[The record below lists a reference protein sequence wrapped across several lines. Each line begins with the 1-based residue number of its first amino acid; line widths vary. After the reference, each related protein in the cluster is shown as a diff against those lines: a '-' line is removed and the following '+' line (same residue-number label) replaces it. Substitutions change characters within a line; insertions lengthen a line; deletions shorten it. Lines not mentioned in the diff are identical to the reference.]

1 MGMLTPQLLLGIEDR
16 MSILASE
23 GAAMKTLELWWKR
36 VATERQST
44 GRREFLMWVIS
55 TAMIRDLGKSAGN
68 LSFSDLNAIYTE
80 IENKFAGEGFE
91 VTKADL
97 EDSDGGGIDKA
108 AEWATQIGVDMAY
121 FPQRKVAHALMNGHT
136 LALYPSY
143 DGLPLFS
150 ANHLVNPTDASVGTF
165 HNIFTGAASGSYP
178 GACPIHD
185 GVATDTALTNLGKIR
200 AYIKGIKAPNGV
212 DPRGLKPTKI
222 LCGPQMYP
230 RVAQLT
236 SAKVLPQ
243 IASSGAGSADV
254 EPIIQ
259 TLGYGRPIE
268 VEELYGFE
276 SDTTF
281 FVVAEG
287 AAPSALGPI
296 VYQNREPFRM
306 SSYGPNMADHEL
318 GRKQS
323 FEWHVHGRNAVAA
336 GHPYL
341 IFKCQ
346 AT

>member
-1 MGMLTPQLLLGIEDR
+1 MGMITPEILLGIEDR
-16 MSILASE
+16 MSILAGE
-23 GAAMKTLELWWKR
+23 GAAMKTLELWWNQ
-36 VATERQST
+36 VATERTST
-44 GRREFLMWVIS
+44 GRREFLMWVVS
-55 TAMIRDLGKSAGN
+55 TAMIRDLGASAGN
-68 LSFSDLNAIYTE
+68 LSFSDLSAVYTE
-80 IENKFAGEGFE
+80 IENTFAGEGFE
-91 VTKADL
+91 ITKADL
-97 EDSDGGGIDKA
+97 EDSDGGGIEKA
-108 AEWATQIGVDMAY
+108 KEWALQIGADMSY
-121 FPQRKVAHALMNGHT
+121 FPQRKVADVLMRGHT
-136 LALYPSY
+136 SAYLAY

-150 ANHLVNPTDASVGTF
+150 AGHLLNPANDAIGTF
-165 HNIFTGAASGSYP
+165 TNIFTGAPAGAYP

-185 GVATDTALTNLGKIR
+185 GVATETALTNLGKIR
-200 AYIKGIKAPNGV
+200 AYIKGLLAPNGV
-212 DPRGLKPTKI
+212 DKRGVKPVKI
-222 LCGPQMYP
+222 LCGPAMFP

-254 EPIIQ
+254 EPLIQ
-259 TLGYGRPIE
+259 TLGYGQPLE
-268 VEELYGFE
+268 VEELSGFE

-281 FVVAEG
+281 FVVASG
-287 AAPSALGPI
+287 AVPSALGPI

-306 SSYGPNMADHEL
+306 DAYGPSMSDHEL